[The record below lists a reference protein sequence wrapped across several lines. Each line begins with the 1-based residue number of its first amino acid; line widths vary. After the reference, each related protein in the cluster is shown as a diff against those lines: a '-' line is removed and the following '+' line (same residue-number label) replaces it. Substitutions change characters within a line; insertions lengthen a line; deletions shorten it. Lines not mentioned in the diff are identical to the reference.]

1 MSIFRSS
8 IGASLALCA
17 AAAIAATPDEK
28 PGFEQIEPI
37 TYGGM
42 FTDAV
47 QAQHAGRKAEAFG
60 KFMRLACGG
69 DKAAQE
75 EVGLMYLVGEG
86 VEKSTATAYVWLK
99 TAAEFNLASFR
110 TLTNKIEDA
119 MTPEQRKHFG
129 QLADDMRAR
138 YGQRAT
144 NVTCSAH
151 SSSTFSSNI
160 KDSVLCSPKR
170 GGSMLQV
177 QRCYATEAAAIAAAH
192 DPSP

>member
-1 MSIFRSS
+1 MPIFRSLL
-8 IGASLALCA
+8 GASLALIA
-17 AAAIAATPDEK
+17 AAAGAAAPGE
-28 PGFEQIEPI
+28 PGFEQIDPV

-60 KFMRLACGG
+60 KFLRLACGG

-86 VEKSTATAYVWLK
+86 VEKNTATAYLWLK

-129 QLADDMRAR
+129 QLADAMRER

-170 GGSMLQV
+170 GGSMLQL
-177 QRCYATEAAAIAAAH
+177 QRCYETEAKAIEAARE
-192 DPSP
+192 P

>member
-1 MSIFRSS
+1 MPMFRSLL
-8 IGASLALCA
+8 GASLVLIA
-17 AAAIAATPDEK
+17 AAAGAAGAEDN
-28 PGFEQIEPI
+28 PGFEQINPV

-47 QAQHAGRKAEAFG
+47 QAQHAGNKAEAFG

-86 VEKSTATAYVWLK
+86 VEKNTGTAYLWLK

-129 QLADDMRAR
+129 QLADVMRER

-160 KDSVLCSPKR
+160 KDSVLCSPRR

-177 QRCYATEAAAIAAAH
+177 QRCYDGEAKAIEGAR
-192 DPSP
+192 DR

>member
-1 MSIFRSS
+1 MSIVRCLL
-8 IGASLALCA
+8 GASFALCSA
-17 AAAIAATPDEK
+17 VAFAATPEES

-37 TYGGM
+37 AYGGM

-47 QAQHAGRKAEAFG
+47 QAQHTGHKAEAFR
-60 KFMRLACGG
+60 KFLRLACGG
-69 DKAAQE
+69 DKTAQE
-75 EVGLMYLVGEG
+75 EVGLMYLVGDG
-86 VEKSTATAYVWLK
+86 VEKNTATAYLWLK

-110 TLTNKIEDA
+110 TLSGKIEDA

-160 KDSVLCSPKR
+160 KDAVLCSPRR

-177 QRCYATEAAAIAAAH
+177 QRCYASEAAAIEAAT
-192 DPSP
+192 DP

>member
-1 MSIFRSS
+1 VSL
-8 IGASLALCA
+8 GASLALCA
-17 AAAIAATPDEK
+17 VAAFAVMPDEK
-28 PGFEQIEPI
+28 PGFEQINPV

-47 QAQHAGRKAEAFG
+47 QAQHIGHKAEAFG

-86 VEKSTATAYVWLK
+86 VEKNTATAYLWLK

-110 TLTNKIEDA
+110 TLTTKIEDA
-119 MTPEQRKHFG
+119 MTPEQRTHFG
-129 QLADDMRAR
+129 QLADEMRER

-160 KDSVLCSPKR
+160 KDSVLCSPRR

-177 QRCYATEAAAIAAAH
+177 QRCYATEEAAAEAAH
-192 DPSP
+192 DP